1 MEPVAYSPEHTSR
14 VVTLSTETSQV
25 RRQTGSFSL
34 FSIQSAYVS
43 CELCLLGGH
52 STKSVHFFF
61 KLRFLCI
68 VCFFLTCS
76 FSDILNVTTPRSSNL
91 QITLRTGGPLQFY
104 TQRATLIRDLVHRF
118 ANEAEKVRS
127 ISCLLFFHRLFQVF
141 RRHVIAN
148 KQTEMPK
155 IAMIL
160 LKKRPT
166 SFCFSFSFF
175 LIME

>member
-127 ISCLLFFHRLFQVF
+127 ISCLLF
-141 RRHVIAN
+141 
-148 KQTEMPK
+148 
-155 IAMIL
+155 
-160 LKKRPT
+160 
-166 SFCFSFSFF
+166 S
-175 LIME
+175 